1 MLAGTSKRITLPCPC
16 LTSFDPYFRWLPI
29 MKAYE
34 RGTAA
39 YFATPPVNL
48 IYAYR
53 ASLTQITQGPVSLQ
67 ARFQAHKD
75 ASSRFKKFAE
85 GLGFRNVPLSEEVS
99 ANGMTAVSRFPP
111 SFLPCKCPSFVSR
124 EQLYFPEGIV
134 ASDIVPRLLKKDV
147 VVAGGIHSAIKG
159 LLRMIWPSSALR

>member
-1 MLAGTSKRITLPCPC
+1 MLTGTSKCIILSSPC
-16 LTSFDPYFRWLPI
+16 LTSFDPDSRWLPI

-34 RGTAA
+34 RNAAA

-67 ARFQAHKD
+67 DRFQAHKN
-75 ASSRFKKFAE
+75 ASRRFKKFAE

-111 SFLPCKCPSFVSR
+111 SPLPYVCSSIASLNSSTSPMELSR
-124 EQLYFPEGIV
+124 ATSYLVF
-134 ASDIVPRLLKKDV
+134 
-147 VVAGGIHSAIKG
+147 
-159 LLRMIWPSSALR
+159 